1 MTLHIKI
8 LWDNK
13 FFYLD
18 YKLYLSKE
26 NIKLYKYIFLYFE
39 IYIFDRLNMISIII
53 KKNYCNNG
61 LLFCCPNI
69 IVLEMSA
76 MILFEAV

>member
-53 KKNYCNNG
+53 KKK
-61 LLFCCPNI
+61 L
-69 IVLEMSA
+69 VS
-76 MILFEAV
+76 

>member
-1 MTLHIKI
+1 MTVHIKI

-53 KKNYCNNG
+53 KKN
-61 LLFCCPNI
+61 
-69 IVLEMSA
+69 
-76 MILFEAV
+76 